1 MTFFFV
7 LSGFVMAWAHR
18 FEVGQNYFKK
28 RFLRIYPAYLFMGF
42 LTIPFLNGFDL
53 GKLASVLGLFFTGT
67 QSWYSQSFSV
77 WNFSGSWSVSTEIF
91 FYVMFPFIYNVV
103 KKYPV
108 PALLLSYLAA
118 SAIIPISISLNGMD
132 MMPAYYI
139 SPIHRIPEFIFGM
152 SVGFLFF
159 KGIEISNWLIALV
172 LISLS
177 SYVLGTFATID
188 NNSYML
194 NNYMTVPATGMII
207 LSMASM
213 KIKRSILTRPFIY
226 LGEISYSFY
235 LMYLPLAMFV
245 KANKD
250 LFASFSNFESWIIL
264 FLLNLFM
271 AIISYEMIEK
281 RFAFSSKK
289 KQSAAVEGLLR

>member
-18 FEVGQNYFKK
+18 FEIGENYFRK

-42 LTIPFLNGFDL
+42 LTIPFLNEFDTL
-53 GKLASVLGLFFTGT
+53 KLISVLGLFFSGT
-67 QSWYSQSFSV
+67 QSWYSQAFSV

-91 FYVMFPFIYNVV
+91 FYTMFPFIYDII
-103 KKYPV
+103 KRHPI
-108 PALLLSYLAA
+108 PALILSYIAT
-118 SAIIPISISLNGMD
+118 SVIIPISMSLNGKD
-132 MMPAYYI
+132 MMPAYYMG
-139 SPIHRIPEFIFGM
+139 PIHRIPEFIFGI
-152 SVGFLFF
+152 SLGFLFF
-159 KGIEISNWLIALV
+159 KGVEIKNWFIAMALITF
-172 LISLS
+172 ST
-177 SYVLGTFATID
+177 YVLCTYVTIG

-207 LSMASM
+207 LCMASM
-213 KIKRSILTRPFIY
+213 KINKSLLTRPFIY

-245 KANKD
+245 KENKA
-250 LFASFSNFESWIIL
+250 LFSSFSYFESWIIL
-264 FLLNLFM
+264 FLINLFM

-281 RFAFSSKK
+281 RFAFKMI
-289 KQSAAVEGLLR
+289 QVTARA